1 MLIAIPLSTSRAVF
15 FKFKR
20 KTSQILDKFRW
31 HCHYFSYLSHRFK
44 ERIVCKKPLTSI
56 LTPTST
62 SDLCFHQI
70 ADFLKKKMAGSGNR
84 VLSYITS
91 GSGATAVMVDLAPL
105 AMMSS
110 IRQKVTQRIIAKLKG
125 VHFTS
130 FLNSDPH
137 FCHDSNPFGPL
148 KKRKRLNIFEFGF
161 DFAEIFKGLTNSRC
175 QEKLIFFKHQ
185 SVQNTAESDCGV
197 MHMK

>member
-125 VHFTS
+125 VYFTS

-148 KKRKRLNIFEFGF
+148 KKPKRLNIFEFGF

-175 QEKLIFFKHQ
+175 QEKQIFFL
-185 SVQNTAESDCGV
+185 NTKVCKTQRSQTAVSCT
-197 MHMK
+197 